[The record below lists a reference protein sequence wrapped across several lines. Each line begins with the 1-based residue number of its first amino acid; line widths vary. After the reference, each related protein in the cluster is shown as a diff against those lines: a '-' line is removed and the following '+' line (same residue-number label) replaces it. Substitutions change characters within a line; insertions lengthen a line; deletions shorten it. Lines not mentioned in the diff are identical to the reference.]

1 MITKTLK
8 ADSKTIM
15 TDNKIN
21 KRKDKIIDDDEL
33 VNIVERNYKSRELL
47 IDIQSKKFL
56 KKHKVSFSQFDLCV
70 PFYGQET

>member
-47 IDIQSKKFL
+47 IDI
-56 KKHKVSFSQFDLCV
+56 
-70 PFYGQET
+70 